1 MHENIN
7 YNSFTNVSSYFKKI
21 DYNYYWK
28 FLLLIGTFY
37 ILPSVQFVIFQYKDY
52 NSTQICYYNN
62 KCKKDFYF
70 IPAFN
75 NVISNSLYILFGL
88 IYIIIVKKNKIN
100 NDDPISCGINNS
112 KAIYYSLG
120 LIMIFEGLCS
130 SIFHLC
136 PSVINFQFDTTFM
149 FLGCALTFISIY
161 QKRHIAPYP
170 MKVYSLAALLIFF
183 NTLPIYGLSTELEIC
198 FWICIFLI
206 MSYIMIFGSIHL
218 YYDMDYDFDIATFKT
233 LYYNLKH
240 IKKHEYPKLILI
252 CMLNGFTLGMYIYA
266 TITKPNFTDWLLGVS
281 IINLMIYFIYYLI
294 LKVRNK
300 ERISPLIWIWIVID
314 IITISIS
321 LVFFLTAVTNKFLP
335 MDESNNLNK
344 GCVLFSYFDY
354 HDIWHI
360 FSSIGLFI
368 FINIIF
374 FIDNNIEYT
383 VVQEIGIF

>member
-1 MHENIN
+1 
-7 YNSFTNVSSYFKKI
+7 
-21 DYNYYWK
+21 
-28 FLLLIGTFY
+28 
-37 ILPSVQFVIFQYKDY
+37 
-52 NSTQICYYNN
+52 
-62 KCKKDFYF
+62 
-70 IPAFN
+70 
-75 NVISNSLYILFGL
+75 
-88 IYIIIVKKNKIN
+88 
-100 NDDPISCGINNS
+100 
-112 KAIYYSLG
+112 
-120 LIMIFEGLCS
+120 
-130 SIFHLC
+130 
-136 PSVINFQFDTTFM
+136 M

-161 QKRHIAPYP
+161 QKRHVAPYP

-335 MDESNNLNK
+335 MDDSNNLNK

-360 FSSIGLFI
+360 VSSIGLFI

>member
-28 FLLLIGTFY
+28 FLLLIGAFY

-75 NVISNSLYILFGL
+75 NVISNILYILFGL
-88 IYIIIVKKNKIN
+88 IYIIVVKTNKIN

-218 YYDMDYDFDIATFKT
+218 YYDMDYDFDISSFKT
-233 LYYNLKH
+233 LYYNFKN

-252 CMLNGFTLGMYIYA
+252 CMINGFTMGMYIYA

-300 ERISPLIWIWIVID
+300 EKISTLIWVWIVID

-321 LVFFLTAVTNKFLP
+321 LVFFLTAVSNKFLP
-335 MDESNNLNK
+335 MEESNSLNS
-344 GCVLFSYFDY
+344 GCVLFNYFDY

-360 FSSIGLFI
+360 VSSIGLFI

-383 VVQEIGIF
+383 VVQEINIF